1 MKLYHIIRSHFD
13 YSLEIKTYLYIY
25 YNIDLRQ
32 KSDDSKCKRSVGR
45 QLFLILTIMRTA
57 VDKLFNFIRDF

>member
-25 YNIDLRQ
+25 YNIDFENY
-32 KSDDSKCKRSVGR
+32 KNNVVCIKVK
-45 QLFLILTIMRTA
+45 
-57 VDKLFNFIRDF
+57 